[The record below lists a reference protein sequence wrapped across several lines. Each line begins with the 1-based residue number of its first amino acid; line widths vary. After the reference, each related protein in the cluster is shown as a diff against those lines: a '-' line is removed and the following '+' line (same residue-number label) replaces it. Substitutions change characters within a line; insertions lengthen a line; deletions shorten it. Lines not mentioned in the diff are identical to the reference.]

1 MTNDFPTPDSDVIDA
16 LTELVNIGVGRAA
29 AALSELI
36 GERIELSVP
45 HVRLGVGDAEL
56 SAGAAGSDAPAT
68 VVTQDFRGR
77 ISGRAGL
84 AFPQPSALKL
94 GGLLTGG
101 HLECTE
107 LDAELSG
114 ILLEVGN
121 IVLNGLLGSFSNVT
135 GDDLEYSLPAL
146 FDDQP
151 AQARVMLAT
160 EAETEVL
167 IADVEFGVRHS
178 EISGTISI
186 VFSGGCVRTLLS
198 EVLQTA

>member
-1 MTNDFPTPDSDVIDA
+1 
-16 LTELVNIGVGRAA
+16 RAA

-45 HVRLGVGDAEL
+45 HVRLVVCEAEL
-56 SAGAAGSDAPAT
+56 HPSAAGSDSPAT
-68 VVTQDFRGR
+68 VVTQDFHGR
-77 ISGRAGL
+77 ISGRAAL

-94 GGLLTGG
+94 GGMLTGG
-101 HLECTE
+101 DLECTE

-121 IVLNGLLGSFSNVT
+121 IVLNGVLGSLSNVS
-135 GDDLEYSLPAL
+135 GDALEYSLPAL

-151 AQARVMLAT
+151 AQARVLPAT
-160 EAETEVL
+160 ESATEVL
-167 IADVEFGVRHS
+167 IADVHFGVRHS

-186 VFSGGCVRTLLS
+186 VFSGGCVQTLLS
-198 EVLQTA
+198 KVLQTA